1 MARKIGTIKSFLLL
15 WVKHEKLYC
24 SIFYEALQ
32 QLEIN
37 EDQRNNENA
46 ISEALCP
53 VLRDICFKHERDV
66 RTPKWEA
73 PNQPANRDEL
83 KGGKIRMTPDF
94 TCNFLNSFP
103 VSPET
108 YEIPF
113 QIECKRLG
121 KTVGSWN
128 LSKNYMAN
136 GINRFDCKTHEYGK
150 RAPSGMMIGYIV
162 NMEQTAILEAV
173 NKYIPDEQLK
183 LKFEFTQKVVS
194 CEQNLNRKHVKPSEF
209 KIIHLWTDLRIRNM
223 NNTNML
229 SLEFPYEQKSIDTES
244 FPP

>member
-15 WVKHEKLYC
+15 WMEHEKLYC
-24 SIFYEALQ
+24 SIFDEALQ

-37 EDQRNNENA
+37 EEQRKNEDA

-53 VLRDICFKHERDV
+53 VLREVCFKHERDV
-66 RTPKWEA
+66 RTPVWEA
-73 PNQPANRDEL
+73 PNQPANTDEL
-83 KGGKIRMTPDF
+83 KGGKIRMRPDF
-94 TCNFLNSFP
+94 RCNFLNSFP

-113 QIECKRLG
+113 QVECKRIG

-128 LSKNYMAN
+128 LNKNYVSN

-162 NMEQTAILEAV
+162 NMEQTAVLEAV
-173 NKYIPDEQLK
+173 NKHMPDERLE
-183 LKFEFTQKVVS
+183 LKFEFTQKVVP

-209 KIIHLWTDLRIRNM
+209 KIIHLWADLRN
-223 NNTNML
+223 
-229 SLEFPYEQKSIDTES
+229 
-244 FPP
+244 